1 MIFHVLKAKNVLF
14 YSKVFFS
21 SKSRFSLKSYFLC
34 DFFRS
39 FSLSINNWMVISQS
53 LSSVFLFLFANDHKR
68 LEESK
73 KKKEKERKKERKKEK
88 TNVDQTDA
96 FHHWPFWLNHQRR
109 TNERKWDGSTTY
121 LINGGGNCHDDK
133 TSHTLSLSHTAV
145 CYAIWGQF
153 HQHFTSSF
161 YTRRSQKRKRTVN
174 SSSFLHF
181 WDLQAYKLPV
191 NTLMKLTPG
200 VDIEKQHNV

>member
-1 MIFHVLKAKNVLF
+1 MIFHVFKAKNVLF

-73 KKKEKERKKERKKEK
+73 KERRKKKEKRKERKKRQMLTKLTLFIIDHFDWIINDE
-88 TNVDQTDA
+88 
-96 FHHWPFWLNHQRR
+96 R
-109 TNERKWDGSTTY
+109 TNENEMDQQHIWLMEAGTAMMTKPHIHS
-121 LINGGGNCHDDK
+121 
-133 TSHTLSLSHTAV
+133 LSL
-145 CYAIWGQF
+145 
-153 HQHFTSSF
+153 
-161 YTRRSQKRKRTVN
+161 TRRSVMRSGVNFTNILHAAFTRADPRSAKRQST
-174 SSSFLHF
+174 
-181 WDLQAYKLPV
+181 QAAFCAF
-191 NTLMKLTPG
+191 G
-200 VDIEKQHNV
+200 ICEQ